1 MSILREI
8 TKKFTE
14 PYRSFRKGIKN
25 PDEFDSSY
33 YFNIRNL
40 LSTYK
45 RELEELDTIEL
56 YGINAHL
63 VKEVVYKSHII
74 ASIVEVEGYGQFLLQ
89 DGKLTQLHHT
99 GEPNELT

>member
-1 MSILREI
+1 MKSRESLLNSIEAL
-8 TKKFTE
+8 KKE
-14 PYRSFRKGIKN
+14 LKN
-25 PDEFDSSY
+25 HAIYGTSY
-33 YFNIRNL
+33 YYHVSNL
-40 LSTYK
+40 LSSYK
-45 RELEELDTIEL
+45 RDLEQLDTIEL

>member
-1 MSILREI
+1 MKSREGLLTSIEEL
-8 TKKFTE
+8 KKELKDPTIL
-14 PYRSFRKGIKN
+14 GTN
-25 PDEFDSSY
+25 Y
-33 YFNIRNL
+33 YYHVHNL
-40 LSTYK
+40 LSSYK
-45 RELEELDTIEL
+45 IELEELDTIEL

>member
-1 MSILREI
+1 MKSRESLLNSIEAL
-8 TKKFTE
+8 KKELKDPAIRTS
-14 PYRSFRKGIKN
+14 YYYHVS
-25 PDEFDSSY
+25 DLLSSY
-33 YFNIRNL
+33 
-40 LSTYK
+40 K
-45 RELEELDTIEL
+45 RDLEELDTIEL

>member
-1 MSILREI
+1 VKSRESLLSSIEAL
-8 TKKFTE
+8 KKELKNTTE
-14 PYRSFRKGIKN
+14 FGT
-25 PDEFDSSY
+25 SY
-33 YFNIRNL
+33 YYHVSNL
-40 LSTYK
+40 LSSYK
-45 RELEELDTIEL
+45 RDLEELDTIEL

>member
-1 MSILREI
+1 MKSRKSLLNSIEALGKEL
-8 TKKFTE
+8 
-14 PYRSFRKGIKN
+14 KN
-25 PDEFDSSY
+25 PDEFGSSY

-40 LSTYK
+40 LSSYK
-45 RELEELDTIEL
+45 RELEELDSIEL

-63 VKEVVYKSHII
+63 VKEIVYKSHIT

>member
-1 MSILREI
+1 MKSQRSLLNSIEALE
-8 TKKFTE
+8 KE
-14 PYRSFRKGIKN
+14 LKN
-25 PDEFDSSY
+25 PDEFGSSY

-40 LSTYK
+40 LSSYK
-45 RELEELDTIEL
+45 RELEELDSIEL

-63 VKEVVYKSHII
+63 VKEVVYKSNII

>member
-1 MSILREI
+1 MKSRESLLNSIEAL
-8 TKKFTE
+8 KKE
-14 PYRSFRKGIKN
+14 LKN
-25 PDEFDSSY
+25 PAIYYGTSY
-33 YFNIRNL
+33 YHVSNL
-40 LSTYK
+40 LSSYK
-45 RELEELDTIEL
+45 RDLEELDTIEL

>member
-1 MSILREI
+1 MKSRGSLLNSIEALE
-8 TKKFTE
+8 KE
-14 PYRSFRKGIKN
+14 LKN
-25 PDEFDSSY
+25 HSIFGTNY
-33 YFNIRNL
+33 YYHVSNL
-40 LSTYK
+40 LSSYK
-45 RELEELDTIEL
+45 RDLEELDTIEL

-63 VKEVVYKSHII
+63 VKEIVYKSHII

>member
-1 MSILREI
+1 MKSREGLLTSIEEL
-8 TKKFTE
+8 KKE
-14 PYRSFRKGIKN
+14 LKN
-25 PDEFDSSY
+25 PAILGTNY
-33 YFNIRNL
+33 YYHVHNL
-40 LSTYK
+40 LSSYK
-45 RELEELDTIEL
+45 RDLEELDTIEL

-63 VKEVVYKSHII
+63 VKEIVYKSLII

>member
-1 MSILREI
+1 MKSRESLLNSIEAL
-8 TKKFTE
+8 KKE
-14 PYRSFRKGIKN
+14 LKN
-25 PDEFDSSY
+25 PAIYGTNY
-33 YFNIRNL
+33 YIHVSNL
-40 LSTYK
+40 LSSYK
-45 RELEELDTIEL
+45 KELEKLDTIEL

>member
-1 MSILREI
+1 MKSRKSLLNSIEAL
-8 TKKFTE
+8 KKE
-14 PYRSFRKGIKN
+14 LKN
-25 PDEFDSSY
+25 PTILGTNY
-33 YFNIRNL
+33 YYHVSNL
-40 LSTYK
+40 LSSYK
-45 RELEELDTIEL
+45 RDLEELDTIEL

>member
-1 MSILREI
+1 MKSQGSLLNSIEALE
-8 TKKFTE
+8 KE
-14 PYRSFRKGIKN
+14 LKN
-25 PDEFDSSY
+25 PDEFGSSY

-40 LSTYK
+40 LSSYK
-45 RELEELDTIEL
+45 RDLEELDTIEL

-89 DGKLTQLHHT
+89 DGKLTQLHYT

>member
-1 MSILREI
+1 MKSRESLLNTI
-8 TKKFTE
+8 EALEKE
-14 PYRSFRKGIKN
+14 LKN
-25 PDEFDSSY
+25 PAIYGTSY
-33 YFNIRNL
+33 YYHVHNL
-40 LSTYK
+40 LSSYK
-45 RELEELDTIEL
+45 RDLEELDTIEL

-63 VKEVVYKSHII
+63 VKEVVYKSHIV

>member
-1 MSILREI
+1 MKSRESLLNSIEAL
-8 TKKFTE
+8 KKE
-14 PYRSFRKGIKN
+14 LKN
-25 PDEFDSSY
+25 PAIYGTSY
-33 YFNIRNL
+33 YYHVHNL
-40 LSTYK
+40 LSSYK
-45 RELEELDTIEL
+45 IELEELDTIEL

-63 VKEVVYKSHII
+63 VKEVVYKSNII

>member
-1 MSILREI
+1 MKSRESLLSSIEAL
-8 TKKFTE
+8 KKELKNTTE
-14 PYRSFRKGIKN
+14 FGT
-25 PDEFDSSY
+25 SY
-33 YFNIRNL
+33 YYHVSNL
-40 LSTYK
+40 LSSYK
-45 RELEELDTIEL
+45 RDLEELDTIEL

>member
-1 MSILREI
+1 MKSREGLLTSIEEL
-8 TKKFTE
+8 KKE
-14 PYRSFRKGIKN
+14 LKN
-25 PDEFDSSY
+25 PAILGTNY
-33 YFNIRNL
+33 YYHVHNL
-40 LSTYK
+40 LSSYK
-45 RELEELDTIEL
+45 IELEELDSIEL

-63 VKEVVYKSHII
+63 VKEVVYKSNII

>member
-1 MSILREI
+1 MKSRGSLSNSIEALE
-8 TKKFTE
+8 KE
-14 PYRSFRKGIKN
+14 LKN
-25 PDEFDSSY
+25 PDEFGSSY

-40 LSTYK
+40 LSSYK
-45 RELEELDTIEL
+45 RELKELDSIEL

-63 VKEVVYKSHII
+63 VKEVVYKSNII
-74 ASIVEVEGYGQFLLQ
+74 ASIVEVEGYGQSLLQ

>member
-1 MSILREI
+1 MKSRESLLNSIEAL
-8 TKKFTE
+8 KKE
-14 PYRSFRKGIKN
+14 LKN
-25 PDEFDSSY
+25 PDIYGTSY
-33 YFNIRNL
+33 YYHVSNL
-40 LSTYK
+40 LSSYK
-45 RELEELDTIEL
+45 RDLEELDTIEL

-63 VKEVVYKSHII
+63 VKEIVYKSHII

>member
-1 MSILREI
+1 MKSRESLLNSIEAL
-8 TKKFTE
+8 KKE
-14 PYRSFRKGIKN
+14 LKN
-25 PDEFDSSY
+25 PTIYGTSHY
-33 YFNIRNL
+33 YNVSNL
-40 LSTYK
+40 LRSYK
-45 RELEELDTIEL
+45 KDPEELDTIEL

>member
-1 MSILREI
+1 MKSRESLLNSIEALE
-8 TKKFTE
+8 KE
-14 PYRSFRKGIKN
+14 LKN
-25 PDEFDSSY
+25 PAEFGTSY

-40 LSTYK
+40 LSSYK
-45 RELEELDTIEL
+45 RELEELDSIEL

>member
-1 MSILREI
+1 MRSRGSLLSSIEALE
-8 TKKFTE
+8 KE
-14 PYRSFRKGIKN
+14 LKN
-25 PDEFDSSY
+25 PAEFGTSY
-33 YFNIRNL
+33 YYHINNL
-40 LSTYK
+40 LSSYK
-45 RELEELDTIEL
+45 KELKELDSIEL

-63 VKEVVYKSHII
+63 VKEVVYKSNII

>member
-1 MSILREI
+1 MKSRESLLNSIEAL
-8 TKKFTE
+8 KKE
-14 PYRSFRKGIKN
+14 LKN
-25 PDEFDSSY
+25 PAILGTNY
-33 YFNIRNL
+33 YYNIRNL
-40 LSTYK
+40 LSSYK
-45 RELEELDTIEL
+45 KELEELDSIEL

-74 ASIVEVEGYGQFLLQ
+74 ASIVEVECYGQFLLQ

>member
-1 MSILREI
+1 MKSRESLLNSIEAL
-8 TKKFTE
+8 KKE
-14 PYRSFRKGIKN
+14 LKN
-25 PDEFDSSY
+25 HATYGTSY
-33 YFNIRNL
+33 YYHVSNL
-40 LSTYK
+40 LSSYK
-45 RELEELDTIEL
+45 KELEELDTIEL

-63 VKEVVYKSHII
+63 VKEVIYKSHII

>member
-1 MSILREI
+1 MKPRESLLSSIEAL
-8 TKKFTE
+8 KKE
-14 PYRSFRKGIKN
+14 LKN
-25 PDEFDSSY
+25 PAILGTNY
-33 YFNIRNL
+33 YYHIRNL
-40 LSTYK
+40 LSSYK
-45 RELEELDTIEL
+45 KELEELDTIEL

>member
-1 MSILREI
+1 MKSREGLLTSIEEL
-8 TKKFTE
+8 KKELKDPTIL
-14 PYRSFRKGIKN
+14 GTN
-25 PDEFDSSY
+25 Y
-33 YFNIRNL
+33 YYHVHNL
-40 LSTYK
+40 LSSYK
-45 RELEELDTIEL
+45 IELEELDRIEL

>member
-1 MSILREI
+1 MKS
-8 TKKFTE
+8 
-14 PYRSFRKGIKN
+14 RKG
-25 PDEFDSSY
+25 
-33 YFNIRNL
+33 L
-40 LSTYK
+40 LTSI
-45 RELEELDTIEL
+45 EELKKELKDPAIEL

-89 DGKLTQLHHT
+89 TGKLTQLHHT

>member
-1 MSILREI
+1 MKSREGLLTSIEQL
-8 TKKFTE
+8 KKE
-14 PYRSFRKGIKN
+14 LKN
-25 PDEFDSSY
+25 PAIYGTNY
-33 YFNIRNL
+33 YYHVSNL
-40 LSTYK
+40 LSSYK
-45 RELEELDTIEL
+45 RDLEELDTIEL

>member
-1 MSILREI
+1 MKSREGLLTSIEQL
-8 TKKFTE
+8 
-14 PYRSFRKGIKN
+14 KN
-25 PDEFDSSY
+25 ELKDPTILGTNY
-33 YFNIRNL
+33 YYHVHNL
-40 LSTYK
+40 LSSYK
-45 RELEELDTIEL
+45 IELEGLDRIEL

-89 DGKLTQLHHT
+89 EGKLTQLHHT

>member
-1 MSILREI
+1 MKSRGSLLNSIEALE
-8 TKKFTE
+8 KE
-14 PYRSFRKGIKN
+14 LKN
-25 PDEFDSSY
+25 PAEFGTSY

-40 LSTYK
+40 LSSYK
-45 RELEELDTIEL
+45 RELEELDSIEL
-56 YGINAHL
+56 YGINTHI

-74 ASIVEVEGYGQFLLQ
+74 AYIVEVEGYGQFLLQ

>member
-1 MSILREI
+1 MKSRESLLNTI
-8 TKKFTE
+8 EELKKE
-14 PYRSFRKGIKN
+14 LKN
-25 PDEFDSSY
+25 PAILGTSY
-33 YFNIRNL
+33 YYHVHNL
-40 LSTYK
+40 LGSYK
-45 RELEELDTIEL
+45 IELEELDRIKL

-63 VKEVVYKSHII
+63 VKEVVHKSNII

>member
-1 MSILREI
+1 MKSRESLLNSIEYIENKL
-8 TKKFTE
+8 KNHTE
-14 PYRSFRKGIKN
+14 FGT
-25 PDEFDSSY
+25 SY
-33 YFNIRNL
+33 YWSINNL
-40 LSTYK
+40 LISYEK
-45 RELEELDTIEL
+45 ELKELDNMEL
-56 YGINAHL
+56 YRINAHL

>member
-1 MSILREI
+1 MKSRESLLNSIEAL
-8 TKKFTE
+8 KKE
-14 PYRSFRKGIKN
+14 LKN
-25 PDEFDSSY
+25 PAIYDTSY
-33 YFNIRNL
+33 YYHVNNL
-40 LSTYK
+40 LSSYK
-45 RELEELDTIEL
+45 KELEKLDTIEL

>member
-1 MSILREI
+1 MSTLREI
-8 TKKFTE
+8 TRKFTKL
-14 PYRSFRKGIKN
+14 YRSIRKGIKN
-25 PDEFDSSY
+25 PARFGASY
-33 YFNIRNL
+33 HFHIKNL
-40 LSTYK
+40 LSSYK
-45 RELEELDTIEL
+45 KELEELDSIEL
-56 YGINAHL
+56 YGINAYL